1 MIRHVVLLKWN
12 EGVDAAHIS
21 ATKAALDRLP
31 GLIAE
36 IVSYQ
41 NGPDLRVAPTNFDY
55 AVTAEFASTD
65 DFVRY
70 RDHPAHQEVVQ
81 TYLAGFSQRF
91 AVQFSLG

>member
-12 EGVDAAHIS
+12 EGVAAAHIT

-31 GLIAE
+31 GLIPQ

-41 NGPDLRVAPTNFDY
+41 NGPDLHVAPTNYDY
-55 AVTAEFASTD
+55 AVTAEFESAD
-65 DFVRY
+65 DFIVY

-81 TYLAGFSQRF
+81 SYLAPHSQRF
-91 AVQFSLG
+91 AVQFSVD

>member
-12 EGVDAAHIS
+12 EGVDVAHIA

-31 GLIAE
+31 GLISE

-41 NGPDLRVAPTNFDY
+41 NGPDLHVAPTNYDF
-55 AVTAEFASTD
+55 AVTGVFASTE
-65 DFVRY
+65 DFAAY

-81 TYLAGFSQRF
+81 TYLTGFSQRL
-91 AVQFSLG
+91 AVQFSLD

>member
-12 EGVDAAHIS
+12 EGVDAAHIA

-31 GLIAE
+31 GLIAQ

-41 NGPDLRVAPTNFDY
+41 NGADLRAAPTNYDY
-55 AVTAEFASTD
+55 AVTAEFASSE
-65 DFVRY
+65 DFILY

-81 TYLAGFSQRF
+81 TYLAGFSQRL
-91 AVQFSLG
+91 AVQFSLD